1 MPQIVVRA
9 AERRD
14 LPALTAIYN
23 HYVRTSHATF
33 DVDEF
38 TVEARAGWFGHYA
51 DHGPH
56 RLLAA
61 ERDGRV
67 IGYATSG
74 TFRTKPAYRLS
85 VETSVYVDPAAVGAG
100 AGRLLY
106 AHLLPLLDTEG
117 VHRAYAGVAQ
127 PNPAS
132 ERLHRDAGF
141 RPIGVWTEVGWK
153 FGRFIDVVWFERP
166 APG

>member
-1 MPQIVVRA
+1 MAEITVRA

-23 HYVRTSHATF
+23 HYVRSSHVTF
-33 DVDEF
+33 DIDEF
-38 TVEARAGWFGHYA
+38 TVEARAEWFGHYA

-56 RLLAA
+56 RVLAA
-61 ERDGRV
+61 ERGGRV

-74 TFRTKPAYRLS
+74 TFRTKPAYRRS
-85 VETSVYVDPAAVGAG
+85 VETSVYVDPGATGSG

-106 AHLLPLLDTEG
+106 ATLLRLLDREG
-117 VHRAYAGVAQ
+117 VHRAYAGVAL
-127 PNPAS
+127 PNDAS
-132 ERLHRDAGF
+132 EKLHRGF
-141 RPIGVWTEVGWK
+141 GFTPVGVWTEVGFK
-153 FGRFIDVVWFERP
+153 FGRFIDVAWFERA